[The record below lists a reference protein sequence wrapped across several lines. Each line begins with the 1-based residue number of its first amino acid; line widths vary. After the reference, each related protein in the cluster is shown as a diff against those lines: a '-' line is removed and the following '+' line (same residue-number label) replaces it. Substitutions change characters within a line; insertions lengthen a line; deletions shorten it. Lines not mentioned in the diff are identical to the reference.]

1 MLAGRFVFQFLGWRV
16 AAAATPAVMLA
27 AGGAFFGLSLAGAGV
42 LGPVAAD
49 AASSAVA
56 AATGGRIASAAAAGV
71 AAGAV
76 TQVFARASKFS
87 LFDPAKEMVYI
98 EMDPD
103 EKAAGKA
110 AVDLVGSQV
119 GKSGASWVTQAL
131 LLAFGS
137 LQAGMGVIAGVY
149 GVVIVAWLRAVGGLG
164 RMMEAHDRADAA
176 REEAE
181 EEAAAAAAAA
191 AAKAEAEAATTVAS
205 SSLSSPSPLSP
216 PLVNGDA
223 ASVPPPSS
231 TVTATGLRQR
241 GASTAA

>member
-27 AGGAFFGLSLAGAGV
+27 AGGAFFGLSLAGAGA
-42 LGPVAAD
+42 LGPGAAD
-49 AASSAVA
+49 AASAVA
-56 AATGGRIASAAAAGV
+56 ARLSGGRLSSALAAGV

-149 GVVIVAWLRAVGGLG
+149 AAVIVAWLRAVGGLG
-164 RMMEAHDRADAA
+164 KLMEEHDRADAK
-176 REEAE
+176 REAE
-181 EEAAAAAAAA
+181 AEAAEAEAARAAAAAAAA
-191 AAKAEAEAATTVAS
+191 APLSVPIPS
-205 SSLSSPSPLSP
+205 SSP
-216 PLVNGDA
+216 VVINGDS
-223 ASVPPPSS
+223 ASVPPPAS
-231 TVTATGLRQR
+231 TVTTGLRQR

>member
-27 AGGAFFGLSLAGAGV
+27 AGGAFFGLSLAGAGA
-42 LGPVAAD
+42 LGPAAAD
-49 AASSAVA
+49 AASAAVS

-131 LLAFGS
+131 RLAFGS

-149 GVVIVAWLRAVGGLG
+149 AVVIVAWLRAVGGLG
-164 RMMEAHDRADAA
+164 RQMEEHDRDDA
-176 REEAE
+176 RREAE
-181 EEAAAAAAAA
+181 EEAKAKEAAKEVCSEAAATAGAL
-191 AAKAEAEAATTVAS
+191 AATAATS
-205 SSLSSPSPLSP
+205 SAVP
-216 PLVNGDA
+216 PFVKGDS
-223 ASVPPPSS
+223 ASVAPPPSS
-231 TVTATGLRQR
+231 TVTTTGLRQR
-241 GASTAA
+241 GASSAS

>member
-27 AGGAFFGLSLAGAGV
+27 AGGAFFGLSLAGAGA
-42 LGPVAAD
+42 LGPAAAE
-49 AASSAVA
+49 AASAAVA
-56 AATGGRIASAAAAGV
+56 AATGGRVASAAAAGV

-137 LQAGMGVIAGVY
+137 LQAGLGVIAGVY
-149 GVVIVAWLRAVGGLG
+149 AVVIVAWLRAVGGLG

-181 EEAAAAAAAA
+181 EGARAAAGAAAAAAAA
-191 AAKAEAEAATTVAS
+191 AGAAARAAPAAAAAS
-205 SSLSSPSPLSP
+205 P
-216 PLVNGDA
+216 
-223 ASVPPPSS
+223 SVPPPVVNGDSDSVAPPSS
-231 TVTATGLRQR
+231 AVTTGLRQR
-241 GASTAA
+241 GASSAA

>member
-16 AAAATPAVMLA
+16 AAAATPAVMLV
-27 AGGAFFGLSLAGAGV
+27 AGGAFFGLSLVGAGA
-42 LGPVAAD
+42 LGGAATADAVAA
-49 AASSAVA
+49 AVS
-56 AATGGRIASAAAAGV
+56 AATGGRFASAAAAGV

-76 TQVFARASKFS
+76 TQVFARSSKFS

-137 LQAGMGVIAGVY
+137 LQAGLGVIAAVY
-149 GVVIVAWLRAVGGLG
+149 GLVIVAWLRAVGGLG
-164 RMMEAHDRADAA
+164 KLMEAHDRADAA
-176 REEAE
+176 REVAE
-181 EEAAAAAAAA
+181 EE
-191 AAKAEAEAATTVAS
+191 EARRLKEEEERRASTAT
-205 SSLSSPSPLSP
+205 SPSLSP
-216 PLVNGDA
+216 PVVAVNGDA
-223 ASVPPPSS
+223 ASVPPPPS
-231 TVTATGLRQR
+231 TVAGGIRQETPATS
-241 GASTAA
+241 A

>member
-1 MLAGRFVFQFLGWRV
+1 MADVGAFSAADAG
-16 AAAATPAVMLA
+16 AAAAA
-27 AGGAFFGLSLAGAGV
+27 ALAGAAFV
-42 LGPVAAD
+42 SAD
-49 AASSAVA
+49 
-56 AATGGRIASAAAAGV
+56 AAGV

-137 LQAGMGVIAGVY
+137 LQAGLGVIAGVY
-149 GVVIVAWLRAVGGLG
+149 AVVIVAWLRAVGGLG

-181 EEAAAAAAAA
+181 EGARAAAGAAAAAAAA
-191 AAKAEAEAATTVAS
+191 AGAAARAAPAAAAAS
-205 SSLSSPSPLSP
+205 P
-216 PLVNGDA
+216 
-223 ASVPPPSS
+223 SVPPPVVNGDSDSVAPPSS
-231 TVTATGLRQR
+231 AVTTGLRQR
-241 GASTAA
+241 GASSAA

>member
-27 AGGAFFGLSLAGAGV
+27 AGGAFFGLSLAGAGA
-42 LGPVAAD
+42 LGPAAAE
-49 AASSAVA
+49 AASAAVA
-56 AATGGRIASAAAAGV
+56 AATGGRVASAAAAGV

-137 LQAGMGVIAGVY
+137 LQAGLGVIAGVY
-149 GVVIVAWLRAVGGLG
+149 AVVIVAWLRAVGGLG

-181 EEAAAAAAAA
+181 EGARAAAAA
-191 AAKAEAEAATTVAS
+191 
-205 SSLSSPSPLSP
+205 SP
-216 PLVNGDA
+216 
-223 ASVPPPSS
+223 SVPPPVVNGDSDSVAPPSS
-231 TVTATGLRQR
+231 AVTTGLRQR
-241 GASTAA
+241 GASSAA

>member
-27 AGGAFFGLSLAGAGV
+27 AGGAFFGLSLAGAGA

-149 GVVIVAWLRAVGGLG
+149 GVVIVAWLRAVGGL
-164 RMMEAHDRADAA
+164 MEAHDRADAA

>member
-27 AGGAFFGLSLAGAGV
+27 AGGAFFGLSLAGAGA
-42 LGPVAAD
+42 LGPAAAE
-49 AASSAVA
+49 AASAAVA
-56 AATGGRIASAAAAGV
+56 AATGGRVASAAAAGV

-137 LQAGMGVIAGVY
+137 LQAGLGVIAGVY
-149 GVVIVAWLRAVGGLG
+149 AVVIVAWLRAVGGLG

-181 EEAAAAAAAA
+181 EGARAAAGAAAAAAAGARAAPA
-191 AAKAEAEAATTVAS
+191 AAAA
-205 SSLSSPSPLSP
+205 SP
-216 PLVNGDA
+216 
-223 ASVPPPSS
+223 SVPPPVVNGDSDSVAPPSS
-231 TVTATGLRQR
+231 AVTTGLRQR
-241 GASTAA
+241 GASSAD